1 MPRDGIHSTFVLCFT
16 RVERHQGTISLHV
29 SSDIRVPLVCLDF
42 HRFPLISSD
51 FIWCPTIAFD
61 IIWFRMTSLDFLW
74 LSLISFGIARR
85 MKVISAIIIAF
96 PHHRQVCICW
106 DLKEVSATIAM
117 FCILNPQLHP
127 LSQWLAPTRPLWQAS
142 SLRFIDLSI
151 DCFFWPQFYTY
162 LKTPS
167 RNGQT
172 DGFCFRGTPRNVKT
186 HGFHKGTPR
195 LAMELRLA
203 TIWTWA
209 STNQNDT
216 KIGQIHLNP
225 FISPPP
231 DSEITRKSQNR
242 WR

>member
-1 MPRDGIHSTFVLCFT
+1 MVYIQRLCCVLHASSASGYHKFT
-16 RVERHQGTISLHV
+16 RVERHQGSFGL
-29 SSDIRVPLVCLDF
+29 L
-42 HRFPLISSD
+42 RFPSISFDFFWFYMMSYDCLWYHLISYD
-51 FIWCPTIAFD
+51 FT
-61 IIWFRMTSLDFLW
+61 W

-151 DCFFWPQFYTY
+151 DCFFWSQFYTY

-167 RNGQT
+167 RNGK
-172 DGFCFRGTPRNVKT
+172 N
-186 HGFHKGTPR
+186 
-195 LAMELRLA
+195 
-203 TIWTWA
+203 
-209 STNQNDT
+209 
-216 KIGQIHLNP
+216 
-225 FISPPP
+225 
-231 DSEITRKSQNR
+231 
-242 WR
+242 